1 MQMGFLYQ
9 HLGQPEAAIA
19 QYTDWI
25 ETRKYDRNVQMADAL
40 NLRCWARAL
49 NNLQIPQALEDCN
62 RAVDLRP
69 TVAAYY
75 DSRGLVYVRQGNYTK
90 AVADYDRALKLHPH
104 AAWTLWCRGL
114 AKQRSGHAA
123 DGQTDL
129 DAALVANPKISAEAQ
144 AHGLGH

>member
-1 MQMGFLYQ
+1 
-9 HLGQPEAAIA
+9 
-19 QYTDWI
+19 
-25 ETRKYDRNVQMADAL
+25 
-40 NLRCWARAL
+40 
-49 NNLQIPQALEDCN
+49 
-62 RAVDLRP
+62 
-69 TVAAYY
+69 VAAYY